1 MVPEVPTCQRYHRS
15 GTYNVRGIY
24 RSGNLASEVKQV
36 LLCLAAEPL
45 KCLELGLNSCSAQ
58 LSMDACSIQ
67 VLEMLGLIGT
77 SEDADIS
84 FTHSPL
90 NAQAVAQKLG
100 EGDVP

>member
-1 MVPEVPTCQRYHRS
+1 MSEVSQERYLQCQRYLQIRKS
-15 GTYNVRGIY
+15 
-24 RSGNLASEVKQV
+24 ASEVKQV

-67 VLEMLGLIGT
+67 VLEMLGRIGT

-90 NAQAVAQKLG
+90 NAQVVAQKLG